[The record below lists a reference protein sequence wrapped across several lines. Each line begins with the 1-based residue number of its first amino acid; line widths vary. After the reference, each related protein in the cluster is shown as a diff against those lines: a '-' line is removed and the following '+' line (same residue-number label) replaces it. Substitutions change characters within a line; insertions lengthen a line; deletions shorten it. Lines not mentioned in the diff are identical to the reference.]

1 MKSKWQYSSREDKYK
16 NSQEE
21 DVDSDGSK
29 LKNEYNPDEHQGGV
43 ESFGNYQIRK
53 EKRDGKI
60 LRLMKIK

>member
-53 EKRDGKI
+53 EK
-60 LRLMKIK
+60 